1 MVDDDIRYPV
11 VKIVSTTSAAAVT
24 PKLNEI
30 FALFGIPE
38 ECRTDNCPPFQG
50 NEIAMYAK
58 THGFRQRKITPLHP
72 EVNGKVERFVRTLQE
87 FTLTVSADGCVLRA
101 VLPSFLSVYCSTS
114 HTVTRKSLYFLVS
127 GREVRGKIA
136 QFSYSV
142 VEDLDVRQRDGE
154 EISKMKT
161 YTDTKVN
168 TKKSKIQRGDLK
180 LLRQVKR
187 DNLKHA
193 WSWLKE

>member
-1 MVDDDIRYPV
+1 M

-38 ECRTDNCPPFQG
+38 ECRTDNSPPFQG
-50 NEIAMYAK
+50 NEFAMYAK
-58 THGFRQRKITPLHP
+58 THGFRHRKITPLHS
-72 EVNGKVERFVRTLQE
+72 EENGKVERFVRTLQE
-87 FTLTVSADGCVLRA
+87 FIMTVSAEGCVLRA

-114 HTVTRKSLYFLVS
+114 NTVTRKSLYFLVS

-142 VEDLDVRQRDGE
+142 VEDLDVRQRDVE

-161 YTDTKVN
+161 YADTKVS

-180 LLRQVKR
+180 LLRHVKR
-187 DNLKHA
+187 DKLRHA